1 MIKWEDINKRYEI
14 SRVVRMFL
22 LDSKKGEI
30 AFNEID
36 EYVIKVTESYSNYKI
51 DGFDSIDRLNNLIIN
66 S

>member
-1 MIKWEDINKRYEI
+1 MAIALNASDEKAVE
-14 SRVVRMFL
+14 MF
-22 LDSKKGEI
+22 KKGEI